1 MEGLAR
7 FTFSPVWAFLAC
19 FGAASAFAKSTGEDA
34 ESRFEEALHYT
45 VQIRSSIQLPFIGD
59 ERGAFTGAGF
69 VVDRKRRWIMTNAH
83 VVSRSPSRVEAAFRR
98 GDFHPVRKVYVDPY
112 LDLAVIELPEGSVP
126 PQAQEVKLGCGGAN
140 PPMGHPVGA
149 FGHPWG
155 LLFTGT
161 RGIVSGV
168 TAAFGSEWLQ
178 TDAPV
183 NGGNSGGPLISLVT
197 GKVVGINSASMDKV
211 KTEGLNFAL
220 PIDYACHVLQ
230 LLQRGRDPSPP
241 DLPVTFLNDDETH
254 KLVVASVVPD
264 KANLGFQRGDIV
276 QRVVGRE
283 APVRREL
290 HLIDALRGR
299 LDDVRVEVL
308 RDGET
313 VTLQGTLPPNL
324 TAASREGLYT
334 SGLLIGPSPLRDGA
348 LANLTDALVIHYVDS
363 GSVASLQEIKAWSF
377 VEAVDGKRYDEVDA
391 LYQHL
396 QKAADTQGSVKLLVK
411 KLSND
416 DHHIYDF
423 REITIPV
430 EGLRKIRG

>member
-1 MEGLAR
+1 MDGHIRSRVSIFAFVLCV
-7 FTFSPVWAFLAC
+7 FTA
-19 FGAASAFAKSTGEDA
+19 AASAKSGREDA
-34 ESRFEEALHYT
+34 AESHFEQALRYT

-69 VVDRKRRWIMTNAH
+69 VVDLKRRWIMTNAH

-98 GDFHPVRKVYVDPY
+98 GEFHPVRKVYMDPY
-112 LDLAVIELPEGSVP
+112 LDLAIIELPEGSMP
-126 PQAQEVKLGCGGAN
+126 PQAQEVKLGCGGDN

-183 NGGNSGGPLISLVT
+183 NGGNSGGPLISLVS
-197 GKVVGINSASMDKV
+197 GKVVGINSASIEKG
-211 KTEGLNFAL
+211 KSEGLNFAI
-220 PIDYACHVLQ
+220 PINYACHVLQ
-230 LLQRGRDPSPP
+230 LLQQGRDPSPP
-241 DLPVTFLNDDETH
+241 DLPVTFLDDDQSN
-254 KLVVASVVPD
+254 KLIVASVVPD
-264 KANLGFQRGDIV
+264 KPNLGFMRGDIV
-276 QRVVGRE
+276 QRVAGRD

-290 HLIDALRGR
+290 HLMDALRGR

-308 RDGET
+308 RNGET
-313 VTLQGTLPPNL
+313 VTLQGRLPANR
-324 TAASREGLYT
+324 TAATREGVYT

-363 GSVASLQEIKAWSF
+363 GSVASLQEVKAWSF
-377 VEAVDGKRYDEVDA
+377 VEAVDGTRYDEVDA
-391 LYQHL
+391 LYRHL
-396 QKAADTQGSVKLLVK
+396 QQAADSQGSVKLLVK
-411 KLSND
+411 KLSDD

-423 REITIPV
+423 REITLPV
-430 EGLRKIRG
+430 EGLRKVRG